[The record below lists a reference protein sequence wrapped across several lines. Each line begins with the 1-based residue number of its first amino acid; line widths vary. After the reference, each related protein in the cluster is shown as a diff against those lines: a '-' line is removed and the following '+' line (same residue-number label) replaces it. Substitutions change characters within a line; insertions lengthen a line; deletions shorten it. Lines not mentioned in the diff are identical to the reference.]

1 MIIIN
6 TALNTVSILRPGAFA
21 WIKQAKRCRRP
32 ASMPLSMLGKSARPR
47 STVVVAGDVVKP
59 KRGARSTRLQS
70 YRKPSMRSSICY
82 VALSLVLMGPASAD
96 VRIISSSG
104 GVVGPYMTF
113 FSQLRKSGQ
122 RVIIDGPCLSA
133 CTLVLNTIPRN
144 RICVTQR
151 AVLGF
156 HAPVLVDRTGRSF
169 RSREATRAVAASYP
183 SGVRKWIKQKGGLK
197 RDLIY
202 LRGRELASLYRR
214 C

>member
-1 MIIIN
+1 M
-6 TALNTVSILRPGAFA
+6 
-21 WIKQAKRCRRP
+21 K
-32 ASMPLSMLGKSARPR
+32 
-47 STVVVAGDVVKP
+47 
-59 KRGARSTRLQS
+59 
-70 YRKPSMRSSICY
+70 SSIFY
-82 VALSLVLMGPASAD
+82 VALSLSLMSSASAD

-104 GVVGPYMTF
+104 GVVDPYLTF
-113 FSQLRKSGQ
+113 FSQLRRSGQ

-169 RSREATRAVAASYP
+169 RSPDATRAVAASYP
-183 SGVRKWIKQKGGLK
+183 AGVRKWIKRKGGLK

-202 LRGRELASLYRR
+202 LRGRELSSLYPR